1 MNRFT
6 RRSLPLAAPLTAIL
20 LFNACS
26 GDSSTGP
33 TPQPQQAELAF
44 VAMAPGDNAVKVITV
59 SISGPGIDSTLVF
72 NFPVTN
78 GVASGT
84 ARVPAGSG
92 RHVVGRGFDA
102 AGINTHLGDTTV
114 SLVAGANP
122 PVSIVMQ
129 PLVGSQ
135 PFTLTFG
142 SNVVAMG
149 RVDTTISVGATYQL
163 AAVAVNWRGGAVPSD
178 SITWAS
184 SNPAIASVSASGLV
198 TASAPGAADIV
209 ASYEGAAASRKLSVV
224 QPPLTGLIVF
234 DYFDGATKNIYRINP
249 DGSGL
254 VRLTSYTGANPAT
267 SNEYPDLSPDRSRI
281 VFNREWNI
289 FRMNS
294 DGSGLIQLT
303 FTAPNTLPQI
313 WPRWSPNGSRLV
325 YESQFACCSIA
336 NREIHTMNPDGSG
349 DVRLTANAVWDG
361 LPSWSPDGAFIVYDN
376 DPSNTGLGADIFR
389 MDVNGGNV
397 TRLTNSASG
406 AEQPRYS
413 PDGSRILFH
422 SNRGSNNQLY
432 VIQANGSGEAPLTN
446 STNGDNSYHAWSPN
460 GANIVFTSNRGGSYD
475 LYVMNASGGNVRQ
488 LTTLGSTYPMAPSW
502 Q

>member
-1 MNRFT
+1 MTRFT
-6 RRSLPLAAPLTAIL
+6 RRSSALLAASMAIL

-26 GDSSTGP
+26 DGSPTGP
-33 TPQPQQAELAF
+33 APQPQAAELAF

-59 SISGPGIDSTLVF
+59 SVSGPGIDSTLVF

-92 RHVVGRGFDA
+92 RHVVGQGFDA

-135 PFTLTFG
+135 PLTLTFG

-149 RVDTTISVGATYQL
+149 GVDTTLSMGSTYQL
-163 AAVAVNWRGGAVPSD
+163 TAVALNWQGGAVPPD

-184 SNPAIASVSASGLV
+184 SNPAVASVSASGLV
-198 TASAPGAADIV
+198 TPGAPGSADIV
-209 ASYEGAAASRKLSVV
+209 ASYEGAAASRKLLVV
-224 QPPLTGLIVF
+224 LVPLTGLIVF
-234 DYFDGATKNIYRINP
+234 DYFDGTTKNIYSMNP

-254 VRLTSYTGANPAT
+254 SQLTSYTGSNPAT
-267 SNEYPDLSPDRSRI
+267 SNEYPDLSFDRSSI
-281 VFNREWNI
+281 VFSREWNV
-289 FRMNS
+289 FRMNA
-294 DGSGLIQLT
+294 DGSGLAQIT
-303 FTAPNTLPQI
+303 FTSPNTLPQV
-313 WPRWSPNGSRLV
+313 WPRWSPDGSRIV
-325 YESQFACCSIA
+325 YESQFACCVIG

-349 DVRLTANAVWDG
+349 DVRLTSNAVWDG
-361 LPSWSPDGAFIVYDN
+361 FPSWSPDGSLIVYDN
-376 DPSNTGLGADIFR
+376 DPSNTGLNADILR

-397 TRLTNSASG
+397 TQLTSSASG
-406 AEQPRYS
+406 AQQPMYS

-422 SNRGSNNQLY
+422 SDRGSNYQLY
-432 VIQANGSGEAPLTN
+432 VIQADGSGETPLTG
-446 STNGDNSYHAWSPN
+446 STTGDNTFHAWSPD
-460 GANIVFTSNRGGSYD
+460 GAYIVFTSNRGGNYD
-475 LYVMNASGGNVRQ
+475 LYIMNANGSGVRQ
-488 LTTLGSTYPMAPSW
+488 LTTLGSIYPMAPSW
-502 Q
+502 R